1 MKRKKKLLLFGDII
15 GMLAAILIFVTP
27 FIYMFINSLKTAKEA
42 NQFSFALPEKLMWS
56 NYVEVFKESNY
67 ILLTAFKN
75 SILLT
80 VFSVAGL
87 VLVCSLAG
95 YVLQRRQDK
104 TTNFV
109 NMLIM
114 TGLIISPAVLPTI
127 WVLKGLHIY
136 RTLLGVILVQIA
148 TGIPYTTM
156 LYRGFISSIPK
167 ELEEAGCIDGC
178 NPRVMFRKII
188 FPLLKPITATV
199 AILNSVN
206 YFNDFTTPLYFLP
219 GKENMTVQ
227 MTLYYFKG
235 KYSTSYNLLF
245 ADALVVTIPLLIIF
259 IFLNK
264 KIMDGMV
271 AGSVKG

>member
-1 MKRKKKLLLFGDII
+1 MKRKKGLLLFGDIV
-15 GMLAAILIFVTP
+15 GMFTAIMVFVTP
-27 FIYMFINSLKTAKEA
+27 FVYMFINSLKTEKEA
-42 NQFSFALPEKLMWS
+42 NQFNFALPEKAMWS
-56 NYVEVFKESNY
+56 NYVEVFKESDY

-80 VFSVAGL
+80 LFSVIGL
-87 VLVCSLAG
+87 VLVCSMAG
-95 YVLQRRQDK
+95 YVLQRRKDK
-104 TTNFV
+104 TTNMV
-109 NMLIM
+109 NTLLMM
-114 TGLIISPAVLPTI
+114 GLIISPAVLPTI

-136 RTLLGVILVQIA
+136 RTLLGVILIQIA

-156 LYRGFISSIPK
+156 LYRGFIASIPK
-167 ELEEAGCIDGC
+167 ELEEAGYIDGC
-178 NPRVMFRKII
+178 NPRTMFRKII

-199 AILNSVN
+199 TILNSVN

-264 KIMDGMV
+264 RIMDGMV

>member
-1 MKRKKKLLLFGDII
+1 MKRRKGLLLLGDIL
-15 GMLAAILIFVTP
+15 GMIIAVVIFVIP
-27 FIYMFINSLKTAKEA
+27 FVYMFINSLKTEKEA
-42 NQFSFALPEKLMWS
+42 NEFSFAFPEKLMWS
-56 NYVEVFKESNY
+56 NYVEVFRESNY
-67 ILLTAFKN
+67 ILITAFKN

-80 VFSVAGL
+80 IFSVLGL
-87 VLVCSLAG
+87 VCVCSMAG

-104 TTNFV
+104 TTHMV
-109 NMLIM
+109 NTLLM

-127 WVLKGLHIY
+127 WVLKGLNIY

-148 TGIPYTTM
+148 GGIPYTTM
-156 LYRGFISSIPK
+156 LYRGFIASIPK
-167 ELEEAGCIDGC
+167 ELEEAGYIDGC
-178 NPRVMFRKII
+178 SSKTMFVKII

-199 AILNSVN
+199 TILNSVN

-235 KYSTSYNLLF
+235 MYSTSYNLLF
-245 ADALVVTIPLLIIF
+245 ADSLVVTIPLLIAF
-259 IFLNK
+259 IFLNRR
-264 KIMDGMV
+264 IMDGMV

>member
-1 MKRKKKLLLFGDII
+1 
-15 GMLAAILIFVTP
+15 
-27 FIYMFINSLKTAKEA
+27 
-42 NQFSFALPEKLMWS
+42 
-56 NYVEVFKESNY
+56 
-67 ILLTAFKN
+67 
-75 SILLT
+75 
-80 VFSVAGL
+80 
-87 VLVCSLAG
+87 
-95 YVLQRRQDK
+95 
-104 TTNFV
+104 
-109 NMLIM
+109 
-114 TGLIISPAVLPTI
+114 
-127 WVLKGLHIY
+127 
-136 RTLLGVILVQIA
+136 
-148 TGIPYTTM
+148 M